1 MTQAFS
7 DELSHDPSVLVVG
20 EALVDVVR
28 GDDGH
33 DTDLPGG
40 SAANVAVA
48 LARLGRPTWLA
59 TCFAD
64 DRLGRLLDAHLSR
77 DGVRMA
83 ADPGAVV
90 DHTSSAVV
98 SLAPDGSASYEFDL
112 DWRLGPLHDLPEVV
126 VVHTCSLGAVLEPGA
141 DDVLALVRRLSETA
155 LVSYD
160 VNVRAVVTGTGP
172 DVVARIEAV
181 AATADVVKASDEDLE
196 HLYPD
201 LGPLDGARRL
211 LGLGP
216 AVVVLTRGEQGSTWV
231 SADGEVSVPVP
242 RVEVADTIGAGDTF
256 CAGLLHGLWE
266 RGVVGP
272 GARERLLA
280 LDDEARAALLALAA
294 RAAAI
299 TVSRPGADPPY
310 AEELL
315 VQPEEPGA

>member
-1 MTQAFS
+1 MTQAA
-7 DELSHDPSVLVVG
+7 DVPSHDPSVLVVG
-20 EALVDVVR
+20 EALVDVLR
-28 GDDGH
+28 GDDGT

-98 SLAPDGSASYEFDL
+98 TLAPDGSASYEFDL
-112 DWRLGPLHDLPEVV
+112 DWRLGGLRDLPEVV
-126 VVHTCSLGAVLEPGA
+126 AVHTCSLGAVLEPGA
-141 DDVLALVRRLSETA
+141 DDVLALVRRLASTA

-172 DVVARIEAV
+172 DVVGRIEAT
-181 AATADVVKASDEDLE
+181 AAAADVVKASDEDLE

-201 LGPLDGARRL
+201 LDPLDGARRL
-211 LGLGP
+211 LALGP
-216 AVVVLTRGEQGSTWV
+216 AVVVLTRGEHGPTWV
-231 SADGEVSVPVP
+231 STDGETSVAAP
-242 RVEVADTIGAGDTF
+242 RVAVADTIGAGDTF
-256 CAGLLHGLWE
+256 CAAMLHGLWE

-272 GARERLLA
+272 EARARLLA
-280 LDDEARAALLALAA
+280 LDADARAELLALAA

-315 VQPEEPGA
+315 VQP